1 MERIKGKHDD
11 ITNKIRPGT
20 TYVAGF
26 TQPGNND
33 NLRAI
38 DSDGA
43 LMQFEPVS
51 RYYASCTIKRGQ
63 AVSIAQLADLQD
75 YQRDDKYPYI
85 KITDPDLDESCLGIA
100 MNYAEEGQ
108 IVHVQ
113 RSGKFNYYTT
123 TSLFNTLKRAER
135 EIFLKTTEW
144 SFDEVRGQKLYVK
157 KLYNNTTKS
166 RDVQDA
172 DLTITTP
179 KDNEIVEDTTT
190 SKKLR
195 NKSTPDGIQT
205 DTAGDAFDTDH
216 TDINQAADDG
226 GWFTYEF
233 INSVYNVKNT
243 IQVGYLTDA
252 PTVKPSVFDENK
264 FVALEDGT
272 YTYDESLGTTPP
284 TPPQPQPTF
293 RKPEFVIVDRD
304 PVNTEVIRVVDLAGN
319 IVNEPNSPKPKR
331 VPKPHEKTW
340 IWRHKTESGNIVYEL
355 VDDQIVT
362 VELDVTGDTRG
373 PLDNTQFVVTLG
385 ETIYFESKKQ
395 DRKLISPH
403 YNQGIF
409 DELKVLA
416 IAQGNPRSPSFR
428 VFNSIEVTTTTNPL
442 KQGFIAVRKLDG
454 DTHIIPILCQLTEDD
469 LNALIDV
476 NDEGYYKLSK
486 QFTGGPEREII
497 ETINGVETKVK
508 SRPTIT
514 IGTPVVQVNREKLK
528 IAVSEALQ
536 RVFID
541 EEVMKRGCQTTVYDI
556 GNNGFSITTDKHGG
570 YYDVYVSHEVLS
582 LVTVTQVEHGQVAP
596 AGTAILA
603 DIRDAN
609 RLNVVGV
616 VTSNNTGVR
625 RKGETVKVMKMGR
638 IVTLGNIQP
647 GLTYF
652 LGLNGR
658 LTAREQF
665 WYDHCLPV
673 GLAESSNYFLVD
685 VGPVPVHNYSGNFP
699 LGYLKPSIY
708 GSAEKGFVLTDGTTV
723 YSKEQ
728 YPELYQTLLNWFN
741 EDELKPSNVTK
752 IDYDRL
758 KNIQIGSV
766 LQDILSKL
774 KDGEQLHQ
782 DFKKEFLK
790 KLDYLSDVDHVHEQ
804 IIKNLDTKFTKK
816 DEEQDKALQDYKKK
830 QAEIFERYKEE
841 QAILNQR
848 QTEEYEQI
856 KKDLTDDLLKAIQ
869 AQKVLDEKQTEE
881 LKTLINTL
889 KLSTDTNIEEVTRR
903 LENLKKDLEKSIEK
917 QADTD
922 DKQTKNLIKIIDE
935 TLDKAKQHAVESVK
949 EYEEKQK
956 EIDEKQDKELKKL
969 EEKNTEQDTAIEEA
983 EESDEINRL
992 QTELTNANT
1001 TISTLNEMIKYL
1013 QTKVQQSS
1021 LRIRVLRNTEPD
1033 NSSRPVLDNGGFI
1046 YLVPNSLVR
1055 CRILNN
1061 EFSYSSRYWTV
1072 NIGSIS
1078 NSTDFYADIEISN
1091 STKTVTYTN
1100 TITGNSIYIYLH
1112 PLMVLN
1118 PAKIEQEF
1126 IELDKGTTSK
1136 DLKTCIKQASC
1147 NTDAS
1152 NYKTNYST
1160 YILNGLE
1167 NCVNLNN
1174 TTITKIK
1181 NKTGSG
1187 TVKLRMT
1194 LQDRLD
1200 YELAVYEF
1208 VFHIEVK

>member
-123 TSLFNTLKRAER
+123 TSIFNTLKRAER

-216 TDINQAADDG
+216 ADINQAADDG

-252 PTVKPSVFDENK
+252 PTVKPSVFDKSK

-272 YTYDESLGTTPP
+272 YTYDRNLGSENPS
-284 TPPQPQPTF
+284 PQPTPTF
-293 RKPEFVIVDRD
+293 KKPEYVIVDRD
-304 PVNTEVIRVVDLAGN
+304 PVNTEVIRVVDLSGN

-395 DRKLISPH
+395 DRKLTSPH

-469 LNALIDV
+469 LQALIDV
-476 NDEGYYKLSK
+476 NDEGYYRLSK

-536 RVFID
+536 KVFID

-556 GNNGFSITTDKHGG
+556 GNNGFSITTDKQGG

-685 VGPVPVHNYSGNFP
+685 VGPVPLHNYSGNFP

-774 KDGEQLHQ
+774 KDGEKLHQ

-856 KKDLTDDLLKAIQ
+856 KKDLTNDLLNAIQ
-869 AQKVLDEKQTEE
+869 AQKVLDEQQTEE

-903 LENLKKDLEKSIEK
+903 LENLKKDLEKSIEN

-949 EYEEKQK
+949 DYEEKQK
-956 EIDEKQDKELKKL
+956 KIDEKQDKELKDL
-969 EEKNTEQDTAIEEA
+969 EQKNKEQDTAIEAA
-983 EESDEINRL
+983 EETDEINRL

-1013 QTKVQQSS
+1013 QGKVQRPS
-1021 LRIRVLRNTEPD
+1021 LNIKILTHFESD
-1033 NSSRPVLDNGGFI
+1033 NSHRPEYSNGVTTG
-1046 YLVPNSLVR
+1046 LVPNHQVR
-1055 CRILNN
+1055 CKILHN
-1061 EFSYSSRYWTV
+1061 EYVAKPEYWRV
-1072 NIGSIS
+1072 NGSPDTSATDEFLFLYIDDVPKSIS
-1078 NSTDFYADIEISN
+1078 YENGITGAVIQIYIQPLKIISQPTIKPGKGTIQLDKHTPFINLIDCINSIQCSSSNYIRIIYSITTSSNFVEIEH
-1091 STKTVTYTN
+1091 STIIKKKHKGTGTVTLHTTVEDSLN
-1100 TITGNSIYIYLH
+1100 HTISANSLIFT
-1112 PLMVLN
+1112 V
-1118 PAKIEQEF
+1118 
-1126 IELDKGTTSK
+1126 
-1136 DLKTCIKQASC
+1136 
-1147 NTDAS
+1147 
-1152 NYKTNYST
+1152 
-1160 YILNGLE
+1160 
-1167 NCVNLNN
+1167 
-1174 TTITKIK
+1174 
-1181 NKTGSG
+1181 
-1187 TVKLRMT
+1187 TVK
-1194 LQDRLD
+1194 
-1200 YELAVYEF
+1200 
-1208 VFHIEVK
+1208 